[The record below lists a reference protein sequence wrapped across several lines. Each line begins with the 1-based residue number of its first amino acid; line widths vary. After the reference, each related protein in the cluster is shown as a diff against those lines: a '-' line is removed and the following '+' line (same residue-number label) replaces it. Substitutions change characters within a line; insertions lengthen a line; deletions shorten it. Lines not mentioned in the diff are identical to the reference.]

1 MSDLDE
7 FGFVFIYVFAF
18 GISDFIVKK
27 FIRSDVAY
35 LLYYLFIGIVGLTM
49 IFVVFKKTSKIP
61 QKVITF

>member
-1 MSDLDE
+1 MSGLDE

-49 IFVVFKKTSKIP
+49 IFVVFKNTSKIP